1 MTFESLHHNPR
12 NKHYHIKA
20 DGKLFHS
27 DIEALAHITSR
38 LKQST
43 SVNKPTMDY
52 KDQRLS
58 DYLARKGFLE
68 FSMKGV
74 DPEDDW
80 QTEPDQTFQQLCD
93 QMCQW
98 IEQNYD
104 EIYLGYTGG
113 TDSDTIAEVFLR
125 CGTRNITLVNA
136 ANIPVHKK
144 INSRKWLAQHTSEA
158 VKVKYAKAISD
169 LGWKVIMFQG
179 WQPTDITQYEK
190 SLTDREFI
198 SWNNDYRKI
207 HAWAQNS
214 GEVTLTRHNKK
225 SCWIVG
231 LEKPHLTV
239 YKGWYCFQ
247 MAHDLSNTPL
257 SCVDPNHDLIYF
269 WLNDIVPDLIKKM
282 SHAKCKEIKKI
293 FKETR
298 IVPTKKTVEHM
309 SGGSSPY
316 HERINI
322 SMGLAGLTKFLMTAD
337 THRGGKFY
345 AMDYVQQNDIIMND
359 KQLSDKI
366 LLRDRYF
373 DEVIAKQVH
382 GELLNLQSKSTMPIY
397 SKPIPILP
405 VQ

>member
-1 MTFESLHHNPR
+1 
-12 NKHYHIKA
+12 
-20 DGKLFHS
+20 
-27 DIEALAHITSR
+27 
-38 LKQST
+38 
-43 SVNKPTMDY
+43 MDD

-68 FSMKGV
+68 FGIKGV

-80 QTEPDQTFQQLCD
+80 TEPEQTFQQLCD

-113 TDSDTIAEVFLR
+113 TDSDTIAEAFMR
-125 CGTRNITLVNA
+125 RGTRNITLVNA

-158 VKVKYAKAISD
+158 VKVKYAHAIAS
-169 LGWKVIMFQG
+169 LGWKVEMFQG
-179 WQPTDITQYEK
+179 WQPTDISQYEK
-190 SLTDREFI
+190 SFTEREFI

-214 GEVTLTRHNKK
+214 GEVTLTRHYKK

-247 MAHDLSNTPL
+247 MAHDLTNTPL

-282 SHAKCKEIKKI
+282 THAKCKEIKKI

-298 IVPTKKTVEHM
+298 MVPTKKTVEHI

-316 HERINI
+316 HDRINKA
-322 SMGLAGLTKFLMTAD
+322 MGLGGLSKFLMTAD

-359 KQLSDKI
+359 KQLSNKI

-373 DEVIAKQVH
+373 DEVIAKQIH
-382 GELLNLQSKSTMPIY
+382 SELLNIEGKTTMPIY

>member
-1 MTFESLHHNPR
+1 VTFESIHHNPR

-38 LKQST
+38 LKKST
-43 SVNKPTMDY
+43 SINKPTMDD

-68 FSMKGV
+68 LCMKGV
-74 DPEDDW
+74 DTDDDW
-80 QTEPDQTFQQLCD
+80 KTEPEKTFQQLCD

-104 EIYLGYTGG
+104 EIHLGYTGG
-113 TDSDTIAEVFLR
+113 TDSDTIAEAFLR
-125 CGTRNITLVNA
+125 RDTRNITLVNA

-158 VKVKYAKAISD
+158 VKVKYAHAMAN
-169 LGWKVIMFQG
+169 LGWKVMMFQG
-179 WQPTDITQYEK
+179 WQPTDINQYEK
-190 SLTDREFI
+190 SLMEREFL

-231 LEKPHLTV
+231 LEKPHFTLH
-239 YKGWYCFQ
+239 KGWYCFQ
-247 MAHDLSNTPL
+247 MAHDLTNTPL

-293 FKETR
+293 FKDTR
-298 IVPTKKTVEHM
+298 MVPTKKTVEHM

-316 HERINI
+316 HERINKA
-322 SMGLAGLTKFLMTAD
+322 MGLGGLTKFLMTAD

-359 KQLSDKI
+359 KRLSDKI

-373 DEVIAKQVH
+373 DEVIANQVH
-382 GELLNLQSKSTMPIY
+382 SELLNLDLRSTMPIY
-397 SKPIPILP
+397 SKPIPIMS

>member
-1 MTFESLHHNPR
+1 MTFESIHHNPR

-38 LKQST
+38 LKKST
-43 SVNKPTMDY
+43 SINKPTMDD

-68 FSMKGV
+68 LCMKGV
-74 DPEDDW
+74 DTDDDW
-80 QTEPDQTFQQLCD
+80 KTEPEKTFQQLCD

-113 TDSDTIAEVFLR
+113 TDSDTIAEAFLR
-125 CGTRNITLVNA
+125 RGTRNITLVNA

-158 VKVKYAKAISD
+158 VKVKYAHAMAN
-169 LGWKVIMFQG
+169 LGWKVMMFQG
-179 WQPTDITQYEK
+179 WQPTDIKQYEK
-190 SLTDREFI
+190 SLMEREFL

-225 SCWIVG
+225 ACWIVG
-231 LEKPHLTV
+231 LEKPHFTLH
-239 YKGWYCFQ
+239 KGWYCFQ
-247 MAHDLSNTPL
+247 MAHDLTNTPL

-293 FKETR
+293 FKDTR
-298 IVPTKKTVEHM
+298 MVPTKKTVEHM

-316 HERINI
+316 HERINKA
-322 SMGLAGLTKFLMTAD
+322 MGLGGLTKFLMTAD

-359 KQLSDKI
+359 KRLSDKI

-373 DEVIAKQVH
+373 DEVITNQVH
-382 GELLNLQSKSTMPIY
+382 SELLNLDLRSPMPIY
-397 SKPIPILP
+397 SKPIPIMS